1 MKSFVSG
8 CLLIAASALVA
19 GCHTS
24 ESTAPATVQTAQA
37 RIVESRMEQIPV
49 TVNATGTVHAHEST
63 VVSAQMMGRVTQ
75 VLVRE
80 GDTVRAGQTLAV
92 LDDATQRT
100 AVDQAVAGV
109 QAADRQQAAAQS
121 QADLAASTLARYK
134 KLQMEKSVSPQE
146 MDEVSR
152 RAQAAT
158 AQLEAV
164 QAQVNAA
171 SAQATAARTML
182 GYARVRAPFAGVVTA
197 RMADP
202 GVLASPGVPLVQVDS
217 AGPLQLQVPVDETQI
232 ASVRKGMKIGIV
244 IDGAPAVTSG
254 TVAEIVPAADP
265 ASHSFL
271 VKINLPASSGLRA
284 GMYGTAMVATGEKQ
298 AILAPRSAVVV
309 RGSLNCVYALDA
321 NGTAQLRSVTL
332 GSVHG
337 DMVEVLSGIS
347 PQEKLVDQ
355 PGDRDLA
362 GKRIVED
369 RAEVQP

>member
-24 ESTAPATVQTAQA
+24 ESTAPAAVQTMQA
-37 RIVESRMEQIPV
+37 HIVESRLQQVPI
-49 TVNATGTVHAHEST
+49 TVNATGAVHARQST
-63 VVSAQMMGRVTQ
+63 VLSAQVMGRVTQ

-92 LDDATQRT
+92 LDDATLRT
-100 AVDQAVAGV
+100 AVDQAQAGV
-109 QAADRQQAAAQS
+109 QAADRQQAAAQT
-121 QADLAASTLARYK
+121 QAALAASTLTRYK
-134 KLQMEKSVSPQE
+134 KLQLEKSVSPQE
-146 MDEVSR
+146 MDEVAQRS
-152 RAQAAT
+152 QAAA
-158 AQLEAV
+158 AQLAV
-164 QAQVNAA
+164 MQAQVNAA
-171 SAQATAARTML
+171 SAQATTAHTML

-202 GVLASPGVPLVQVDS
+202 GALASPGVPLLQVDS
-217 AGPLQLQVPVDETQI
+217 AGPLQLQAPVDETQI
-232 ASVRKGMKIGIV
+232 GSVRKGMKIGV
-244 IDGAPAVTSG
+244 AIDGAPALTSG

-271 VKINLPASSGLRA
+271 VKIDLPASSGLRA
-284 GMYGTAMVATGEKQ
+284 GMYGTAMVATGQKQ

-321 NGTAQLRSVTL
+321 NGIAQLRAVTL
-332 GSVHG
+332 GSAHG

-362 GKRIVED
+362 GKRIVEEG
-369 RAEVQP
+369 AEVQP